1 MRDWVQK
8 SNSFKNLKPV
18 IAIDGTAG
26 SGKGT
31 LAKKLANFI
40 KFDHLDTGILYRICA
55 LEMLERKVGLENV
68 DIASWLYDNKDLSIL
83 RSEKISKETSKI
95 SKDPKVRKFLLKF
108 QRDFGDSPPN
118 GLGSVIDGRDI
129 GSVVFPNAEV
139 KFYIDA
145 NPKIRAKRRL
155 NELSLELSDYPK
167 ILENIIE
174 RDKQDK
180 LRANSPLLKTKGAFT
195 IDSSKLDIDAVLK
208 YAINILKKN
217 TEFIK

>member
-1 MRDWVQK
+1 MQK

-55 LEMLERKVGLENV
+55 LEMREGKVSLENV
-68 DIASWLYDNKDLSIL
+68 DIASWLYNNKELSIL
-83 RSEKISKETSKI
+83 RSEKVSRETSKI
-95 SKDPKVRKFLLKF
+95 SRDPKVRQFLLKF
-108 QRDFGDSPPN
+108 QRDFADSPPN

-180 LRANSPLLKTKGAFT
+180 LRANSPLLKTKGAFP
-195 IDSSKLDIDAVLK
+195 IDSSKLDIDGVLK

>member
-1 MRDWVQK
+1 MQK

-31 LAKKLANFI
+31 LAKKLANLI

-55 LEMLERKVGLENV
+55 LEMLKRKVDLNNV

-83 RSEKISKETSKI
+83 RSEKISKKTSKI
-95 SKDPKVRKFLLKF
+95 SRDPKVRKFLLKF
-108 QRDFGDSPPN
+108 QRDFGNSPPN

-129 GSVVFPNAEV
+129 GSVVFPNAEI

-145 NPKIRAKRRL
+145 NPVIRAKRRL
-155 NELSLELSDYPK
+155 KELRLELSDYPK
-167 ILENIIE
+167 ILKNIIE

-180 LRANSPLLKTKGAFT
+180 LRKSSPLLKTKTAFS
-195 IDSSKLDIDAVLK
+195 IDSSNLDIDEVLK
-208 YAINILKKN
+208 YAISILKKN
-217 TEFIK
+217 TDFIK

>member
-1 MRDWVQK
+1 MQK

-40 KFDHLDTGILYRICA
+40 KFDHLDTGVLYRICA
-55 LEMLERKVGLENV
+55 LEMLEGNVELGNV
-68 DIASWLYDNKDLSIL
+68 DIASWFYNNKDLSIL
-83 RSEKISKETSKI
+83 RSEKVSKETSKI
-95 SKDPKVRKFLLKF
+95 SRDPKVRKFLLKF
-108 QRDFGDSPPN
+108 QRDFGNSPPN

-129 GSVVFPNAEV
+129 GSVVFPNAEI

-145 NPKIRAKRRL
+145 NPIIRAKRRL
-155 NELSLELSDYPK
+155 KELSLELSDYPK

-180 LRANSPLLKTKGAFT
+180 LRKNSPLIKTKEAFL
-195 IDSSKLDIDAVLK
+195 IDSSNLDIEGVLK
-208 YAINILKKN
+208 YAVKILKKN

>member
-1 MRDWVQK
+1 MQK

-40 KFDHLDTGILYRICA
+40 KFDHLDTGLLYRICA
-55 LEMLERKVGLENV
+55 LEMLERKVNLENV
-68 DIASWLYDNKDLSIL
+68 EISSWLDNNKDLSIL
-83 RSEKISKETSKI
+83 RSEKVSKETSKI

-118 GLGSVIDGRDI
+118 GLGSVVDGRDI
-129 GSVVFPNAEV
+129 GSVVFPNAEI
-139 KFYIDA
+139 KFYVDA
-145 NPKIRAKRRL
+145 NPMVRAKRRL
-155 NELSLELSDYPK
+155 KELGLKPSDYPK
-167 ILENIIE
+167 ILDNIIE
-174 RDKQDK
+174 RDNQDK
-180 LRANSPLLKTKGAFT
+180 SRKNSPLLKTKTAFF
-195 IDSSKLDIDAVLK
+195 IDSSNLDIEGVLE

>member
-1 MRDWVQK
+1 MQK
-8 SNSFKNLKPV
+8 SNLFKNLKPV

-55 LEMLERKVGLENV
+55 LEMLEKKVDLESL
-68 DIASWLYDNKDLSIL
+68 DIGSWLCNNKDLSIL
-83 RSEKISKETSKI
+83 RSEKVSKETSKI
-95 SKDPKVRKFLLKF
+95 SGDPKVRKFLLKF
-108 QRDFGDSPPN
+108 QRDFADSPPN

-129 GSVVFPNAEV
+129 GSVVFPNAEI

-145 NPKIRAKRRL
+145 NPIIRAKRRL
-155 NELSLELSDYPK
+155 KELSLELSDYPK

-174 RDKQDK
+174 RDNQDK
-180 LRANSPLLKTKGAFT
+180 SRKNSPLLKTKAAFL
-195 IDSSKLDIDAVLK
+195 IDSSNLNIEGVLEHT
-208 YAINILKKN
+208 INILKKN
-217 TEFIK
+217 TVFIK

>member
-1 MRDWVQK
+1 MQK
-8 SNSFKNLKPV
+8 LNSFKSLKPV

-31 LAKKLANFI
+31 LAKKLAKFI

-55 LEMLERKVGLENV
+55 LEMLERKVDIQNI
-68 DIASWLYDNKDLSIL
+68 DIASWLYNKDLSIL
-83 RSEKISKETSKI
+83 RSEKVSKETSKI

-129 GSVVFPNAEV
+129 GSVVFPNAEI

-145 NPKIRAKRRL
+145 NPVIRAKRRL
-155 NELSLELSDYPK
+155 KELSLELSDYPK

-180 LRANSPLLKTKGAFT
+180 LRKISIT
-195 IDSSKLDIDAVLK
+195 
-208 YAINILKKN
+208 
-217 TEFIK
+217 

>member
-1 MRDWVQK
+1 MQK

-55 LEMLERKVGLENV
+55 LEMLERKVDLENV
-68 DIASWLYDNKDLSIL
+68 DIDSWFRDTRDLSIL

-95 SKDPKVRKFLLKF
+95 SKDPKVRQFLLKF

-129 GSVVFPNAEV
+129 GSVVFPNAEI

-145 NPKIRAKRRL
+145 NPVIRAKRRL
-155 NELSLELSDYPK
+155 KELNLKLSDYPK
-167 ILENIIE
+167 TLENIIK

-180 LRANSPLLKTKGAFT
+180 LRKNSPLLKTKTAFP
-195 IDSSKLDIDAVLK
+195 IDSSNLDIEEVLK

>member
-1 MRDWVQK
+1 MQK
-8 SNSFKNLKPV
+8 SSSFKNLKPV

-55 LEMLERKVGLENV
+55 LEMLERKVDLDDV
-68 DIASWLYDNKDLSIL
+68 DIASWLYNNKDLSIL
-83 RSEKISKETSKI
+83 RSEKVSKETSKI
-95 SKDPKVRKFLLKF
+95 SRDPKVRKFLLKF

-129 GSVVFPNAEV
+129 GSVVFPNAEI

-145 NPKIRAKRRL
+145 SPIIRAKRRL
-155 NELSLELSDYPK
+155 KELSLELSDYPK

-174 RDKQDK
+174 RDRQDK
-180 LRANSPLLKTKGAFT
+180 LRKISPLIKTKSAFP
-195 IDSSKLDIDAVLK
+195 IDSSNLDIEGVLM

>member
-1 MRDWVQK
+1 MQK

-40 KFDHLDTGILYRICA
+40 KFDHLDTGVLYRICA
-55 LEMLERKVGLENV
+55 LEMLEGNVELGNV
-68 DIASWLYDNKDLSIL
+68 DIASWFYNNKDLSIL
-83 RSEKISKETSKI
+83 RSEKVSKETSKI
-95 SKDPKVRKFLLKF
+95 SRDPKVRKFLLKF
-108 QRDFGDSPPN
+108 QRDFGNSPPN

-129 GSVVFPNAEV
+129 GSVVFPNAEI

-145 NPKIRAKRRL
+145 NPIIRAKRRL
-155 NELSLELSDYPK
+155 KELSLELSDYPK

-174 RDKQDK
+174 RDKQDI
-180 LRANSPLLKTKGAFT
+180 LRKNSPLIKTKEAFP
-195 IDSSKLDIDAVLK
+195 IDSSNLDTEGVLK
-208 YAINILKKN
+208 YAVKILKKN

>member
-1 MRDWVQK
+1 VQK

-40 KFDHLDTGILYRICA
+40 KFDHLDTGVLYRICA
-55 LEMLERKVGLENV
+55 LEMLEGNVELGNV
-68 DIASWLYDNKDLSIL
+68 DIASWFYNNKDLSIL
-83 RSEKISKETSKI
+83 RSEKVSKETSKI
-95 SKDPKVRKFLLKF
+95 SRDPKVRKFLLKF
-108 QRDFGDSPPN
+108 QRDFGNSPPN

-129 GSVVFPNAEV
+129 GSVVFPNAEI

-145 NPKIRAKRRL
+145 NPIIRAKRRL
-155 NELSLELSDYPK
+155 KELSLELSDYPK

-174 RDKQDK
+174 RDKQDI
-180 LRANSPLLKTKGAFT
+180 LRKNSPLIKTKEAFP
-195 IDSSKLDIDAVLK
+195 IDSSNLDTEGVLK
-208 YAINILKKN
+208 YAVKILKKN

>member
-1 MRDWVQK
+1 MQK

-31 LAKKLANFI
+31 LAKKLANLI

-55 LEMLERKVGLENV
+55 LEMLKRKVDLNNV
-68 DIASWLYDNKDLSIL
+68 NITSWLCDNKDLSIL

-95 SKDPKVRKFLLKF
+95 SRDPKVRKFLLKF

-129 GSVVFPNAEV
+129 GSVVFPNAEI

-145 NPKIRAKRRL
+145 NPVIRAKRRL
-155 NELSLELSDYPK
+155 KELRLELSDYPK
-167 ILENIIE
+167 ILKNIIE

-180 LRANSPLLKTKGAFT
+180 LRKSSPLLKTKTAFS
-195 IDSSKLDIDAVLK
+195 IDSSNLDIDEVLK

-217 TEFIK
+217 TDFIK

>member
-1 MRDWVQK
+1 MQK
-8 SNSFKNLKPV
+8 SNSFKSQKPV

-31 LAKKLANFI
+31 LAKMLANLI
-40 KFDHLDTGILYRICA
+40 KFDHLDTGLLYRICA
-55 LEMLERKVGLENV
+55 LEMLEREVNLENI
-68 DIASWLYDNKDLSIL
+68 DIASWLGKNKDLSIL
-83 RSEKISKETSKI
+83 RSEKVSKETSKI

-108 QRDFGDSPPN
+108 QRDFGDYPPN
-118 GLGSVIDGRDI
+118 GLGSVVDGRDI
-129 GSVVFPNAEV
+129 GSIVFPNAEV

-145 NPKIRAKRRL
+145 SPMIRAKRRL
-155 NELSLELSDYPK
+155 KELSLKSSDYSK

-174 RDKQDK
+174 RDNQDK
-180 LRANSPLLKTKGAFT
+180 SRKNSPLLKTKTAFL
-195 IDSSKLDIDAVLK
+195 IDSSNLHIEEVLE